1 MNFFDSK
8 YQNENSPNVKKLNS
22 FNSVTDTTQ
31 MSATLFDENSWKL
44 SSSPH
49 EYEFNRFVDSKIE
62 AFDFAPEFET
72 KCYVIHS
79 KSLRFDKN
87 SSLSNISTT
96 EEQNERA
103 NDIYKDEC
111 LSEAFD
117 SCLNDD
123 I

>member
-8 YQNENSPNVKKLNS
+8 YQNENSSNVKKLNS

-31 MSATLFDENSWKL
+31 MSTTLYDENPKDRWKL
-44 SSSPH
+44 SFSPQ

-87 SSLSNISTT
+87 SSL
-96 EEQNERA
+96 EQNERA